1 MNELIRVQTND
12 QMEPVI
18 SGRELHEFLGIDSN
32 YTTWFKRMIE
42 YGFESGKDFIPIL
55 EESTGGRPSEN
66 HAIKLDMAKEISM
79 IQRNEKGKQ
88 ARQYFISIEKEYN
101 SPEKIMARALRIADQ
116 TINNLR
122 LETKI
127 KDQQIAELNP
137 KATYYDLV
145 LQSKDLITITAIAQD
160 FGMSAQKLNSILEQE
175 GVQYKQSGMWLL
187 KGKYKDSGYTFSKTN
202 PYTDNGEVK
211 TKLHT
216 YWTQAGRLFI
226 YDLMKRIGI
235 LPVIER

>member
-18 SGRELHEFLGIDSN
+18 SGRELHEFLEVGTPYDK
-32 YTTWFKRMIE
+32 WFPRMAE
-42 YGFESGKDFIPIL
+42 YGFEESRDFSTIL
-55 EESTGGRPSEN
+55 SESTGGRPSRD

-160 FGMSAQKLNSILEQE
+160 FGMSAQKLNTILEQE